1 MLVLKICIPRY
12 LIRKEIKTN
21 KISLEVNIKIWRENK
36 EEQREYILK
45 GKI

>member
-1 MLVLKICIPRY
+1 MLVLKICISGY

-21 KISLEVNIKIWRENK
+21 KISLEANIKIWKENK